1 MPLQFDT
8 SKKAENDLVLE
19 KHVPL
24 RITEKNYVYLMT
36 NDYSVI
42 AEKLKSFQ
50 CRIPQPEDFKENP
63 ALAKN
68 VRAKMAALG
77 ATWSLTITLE
87 IARELL
93 SGEKKTVEPI
103 EIGKNPETDKM
114 IYFYPTGRYGAYISS
129 NKVNVSVTEQP
140 DLETAIDLINNKKSA
155 ARKFVKGKK

>member
-1 MPLQFDT
+1 MPLQFDM

-19 KHVPL
+19 NHVPL
-24 RITEKNYVYLMT
+24 RITGKNYVYLMT
-36 NDYSVI
+36 NDFSII

-87 IARELL
+87 IAVLNYYDPN
-93 SGEKKTVEPI
+93 SGIPYFVSL
-103 EIGKNPETDKM
+103 DKLTSDG
-114 IYFYPTGRYGAYISS
+114 PNSS
-129 NKVNVSVTEQP
+129 IVNLFHYTS
-140 DLETAIDLINNKKSA
+140 
-155 ARKFVKGKK
+155 